1 MPSQIG
7 QLAPEPHQGGVFG
20 NVIKALTGQIP
31 DGRLR
36 AAGSAVI
43 ALAGAA
49 GGVAAIIAL
58 MGANPATAFDALI
71 SGSLGS
77 KYTFGQTVMIA
88 SLLAL
93 TGLAAAIP
101 FSAHLWNVG
110 GEGQMYFGAF
120 CAAAFGLTLPAS
132 IPHWALATLIML
144 LSAFGGAVW
153 GFIPGILKA
162 TINANEVIV
171 SLMTVFIAILIAD
184 YAITAVWPQG
194 FATQTK
200 YVPPSATLPNIWGG
214 TVITAGAPIAVFCVV
229 IAWVI
234 MSRTSLGFEI
244 RAIGL
249 NPQTA
254 RMNGMRI
261 GRVRVLAFVLG
272 GAFAGVAG
280 AISVLGMNGALIAG
294 FSGNFGF
301 LGIAVALL
309 ARLSPIW
316 IIPSAFFFAILRV
329 GSNGL
334 QVATGLS
341 PSVGEILVATF
352 IILLLAFRVIRLR
365 YAEAVA

>member
-1 MPSQIG
+1 
-7 QLAPEPHQGGVFG
+7 
-20 NVIKALTGQIP
+20 
-31 DGRLR
+31 
-36 AAGSAVI
+36 
-43 ALAGAA
+43 
-49 GGVAAIIAL
+49 
-58 MGANPATAFDALI
+58 
-71 SGSLGS
+71 
-77 KYTFGQTVMIA
+77 
-88 SLLAL
+88 
-93 TGLAAAIP
+93 
-101 FSAHLWNVG
+101 
-110 GEGQMYFGAF
+110 
-120 CAAAFGLTLPAS
+120 
-132 IPHWALATLIML
+132 
-144 LSAFGGAVW
+144 
-153 GFIPGILKA
+153 
-162 TINANEVIV
+162 VIV